1 MIYRNEYPILE
12 YDTASAEILKPD
24 HNMEGIHLPEKCV
37 YAFLGDTVDAYAQKH
52 GAVCAD
58 ILHTVTKDYPVYVV
72 GTDSE
77 SITLCQA
84 PLGASA
90 AAQNMDSLIACG
102 VKKIVCAG
110 SCGALID
117 LLENEFLIPL
127 RAIRDEGTSYHY
139 LQPSR
144 YVDMDPQV
152 VRAIKKVLEE
162 RHISYSECMTWTTDG
177 FFRETEDMVVYRRE
191 EGCAVVEMECA
202 ALAACAIKRGAQ
214 FGQLLFTADT
224 LADASRYDPRNW
236 GASSF
241 ERALALLFEITLEM

>member
-1 MIYRNEYPILE
+1 
-12 YDTASAEILKPD
+12 
-24 HNMEGIHLPEKCV
+24 
-37 YAFLGDTVDAYAQKH
+37 
-52 GAVCAD
+52 
-58 ILHTVTKDYPVYVV
+58 
-72 GTDSE
+72 
-77 SITLCQA
+77 
-84 PLGASA
+84 
-90 AAQNMDSLIACG
+90 
-102 VKKIVCAG
+102 
-110 SCGALID
+110 
-117 LLENEFLIPL
+117 
-127 RAIRDEGTSYHY
+127 
-139 LQPSR
+139 
-144 YVDMDPQV
+144 MDPQV